1 MGGKKI
7 TNISIT
13 SKGLAEEYTNL
24 NKENHMFLFIHS
36 NGCGHCNNMKPEWE
50 KLKNKTEL
58 SKHNVI
64 IADVEAA
71 SADML
76 PGTHGYINEGYPTLK
91 LIKMRGTSQ
100 KLYDGERTADAMSN
114 FITEELRENKKM
126 TGGSRNLSTKTKI
139 KKTKTRKTKTR
150 KTKTRKTKTRKQ
162 RRVHWSKYNSVRII
176 SPRKKT
182 TV

>member
-1 MGGKKI
+1 MGVKKI

-13 SKGLAEEYTNL
+13 SKGFAEEYTNL

-36 NGCGHCNNMKPEWE
+36 NGCGHCNNMKPEWD

-64 IADVEAA
+64 IADVESA
-71 SADML
+71 SADLL

-91 LIKMRGTSQ
+91 LIKMGGTSQ
-100 KLYDGERTADAMSN
+100 KLYDGERNADAMSN

-126 TGGSRNLSTKTKI
+126 TGGARKLPTKTKPKTKTKT
-139 KKTKTRKTKTR
+139 KKTKTIKIKS
-150 KTKTRKTKTRKQ
+150 RKQ
-162 RRVHWSKYNSVRII
+162 RHVHWSKLNSVRLI

-182 TV
+182 RV

>member
-58 SKHNVI
+58 SKYKVI
-64 IADVEAA
+64 IVDVESE
-71 SADML
+71 SANLL
-76 PGTHGYINEGYPTLK
+76 PGTHGVINGGYPTLK
-91 LIKMRGTSQ
+91 LIKIGGKNQ
-100 KLYDGERTADAMSN
+100 ELYEGERTAEDMTK
-114 FITEELRENKKM
+114 FIIEELRENKKM
-126 TGGSRNLSTKTKI
+126 TGGTRKTPIKSKI
-139 KKTKTRKTKTR
+139 KKTTSRR
-150 KTKTRKTKTRKQ
+150 Q
-162 RRVHWSKYNSVRII
+162 RRVRWSKRNYVRII
-176 SPRKKT
+176 SPRVTKT
-182 TV
+182 S

>member
-1 MGGKKI
+1 MGIKKS

-64 IADVEAA
+64 IADVESA
-71 SADML
+71 SANLL

-91 LIKMRGTSQ
+91 LIKMGGTSQ
-100 KLYDGERTADAMSN
+100 KLYDGERTADAMSD
-114 FITEELRENKKM
+114 FILEEVRETKKM
-126 TGGSRNLSTKTKI
+126 TGGELKFSTKTKI
-139 KKTKTRKTKTR
+139 KKTKTRKIKTKKIKTR
-150 KTKTRKTKTRKQ
+150 KTKSKKQ
-162 RRVHWSKYNSVRII
+162 RRVHWAKRNSVRLI

>member
-1 MGGKKI
+1 MVGKKI

-13 SKGLAEEYTNL
+13 SKGVAEEYTNL

-58 SKHNVI
+58 SNHNVI
-64 IADVEAA
+64 IADVESA
-71 SADML
+71 SANLL
-76 PGTHGYINEGYPTLK
+76 PGTHGDINEGYPTLK
-91 LIKMRGTSQ
+91 LIKMGGTSQ
-100 KLYDGERTADAMSN
+100 KLYDGERTADAMSS
-114 FITEELRENKKM
+114 FIVGELRENKKII
-126 TGGSRNLSTKTKI
+126 GGARRLSTKTKTRKI
-139 KKTKTRKTKTR
+139 KTRKTKSI
-150 KTKTRKTKTRKQ
+150 KQ
-162 RRVHWSKYNSVRII
+162 RRVHWSKRNSVRLI

>member
-64 IADVEAA
+64 IADVESA
-71 SADML
+71 SANLL

-91 LIKMRGTSQ
+91 LIKMGGTSQ
-100 KLYDGERTADAMSN
+100 KLYDGERTADAMSD
-114 FITEELRENKKM
+114 FILEEVRENKKM
-126 TGGSRNLSTKTKI
+126 IGGARKLSTKTKI
-139 KKTKTRKTKTR
+139 KKTKTRKIKTR
-150 KTKTRKTKTRKQ
+150 KTKSKKQ
-162 RRVHWSKYNSVRII
+162 RRVHWAKRNSVRLI

>member
-36 NGCGHCNNMKPEWE
+36 NGCGHCEHMKPEWE

-58 SKHNVI
+58 SKHIVI
-64 IADVEAA
+64 IADVESA
-71 SADML
+71 SANLL
-76 PGTHGYINEGYPTLK
+76 PGTHGDINEGYPTLK
-91 LIKMRGTSQ
+91 LIKMGGTSQ
-100 KLYDGERTADAMSN
+100 KLYDGERTADAMSD
-114 FITEELRENKKM
+114 FIMEELRENKKM
-126 TGGSRNLSTKTKI
+126 IGGARKMTT
-139 KKTKTRKTKTR
+139 KTKTRKTKTR
-150 KTKTRKTKTRKQ
+150 KTKTIKTKSRKQ
-162 RRVHWSKYNSVRII
+162 RRVHWSKRNSVRLI

>member
-64 IADVEAA
+64 IADIEAV
-71 SADML
+71 SANML

-91 LIKMRGTSQ
+91 LIKMGGTSQ

-114 FITEELRENKKM
+114 FIMEELRENKKM

-150 KTKTRKTKTRKQ
+150 KQ
-162 RRVHWSKYNSVRII
+162 RRVHWSKHNSVRII